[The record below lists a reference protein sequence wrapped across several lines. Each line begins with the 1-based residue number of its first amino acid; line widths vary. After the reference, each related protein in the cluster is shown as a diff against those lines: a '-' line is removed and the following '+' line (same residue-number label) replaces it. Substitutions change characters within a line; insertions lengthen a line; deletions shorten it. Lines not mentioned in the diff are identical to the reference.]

1 MFAHC
6 FDADDLDAHV
16 QILDHPSDD
25 RQLLEVLAAEDSEVR
40 ADSIEEFDDD
50 GGNAAE
56 VPRASGAFK
65 WFGQRAGLDMGL
77 EPDWV
82 HRILGRCVDGR
93 DTTLSASSEVVVEA
107 AGVPLEVIRPIELQS
122 IDENADHDDVGTP

>member
-1 MFAHC
+1 
-6 FDADDLDAHV
+6 
-16 QILDHPSDD
+16 
-25 RQLLEVLAAEDSEVR
+25 
-40 ADSIEEFDDD
+40 
-50 GGNAAE
+50 

-93 DTTLSASSEVVVEA
+93 DTTLSASSDVVVEA